1 MLNKKD
7 VDQSNSNVF
16 NDQIGGNKT
25 EINNTFN
32 FTFIDN
38 NNVLNDSNFMKFN
51 KDFEDFL
58 DNTELSNIV
67 KDRKLSLWDTYIPI
81 NLKYDDTNNFTNIEN
96 IVNNY
101 VNEPKNI
108 AISGNDK
115 SGKTSSLK
123 YFIKKLQYHFF
134 CIYFDINNDIQY
146 PIDKYILNIKNKIYD
161 SIDQQIKDTIVFI
174 DDFHK
179 IRNIKKASKLL
190 KSLHNIDNLYIIITA
205 DDVFNLNIED
215 IEITKEFDKYFI
227 KNLGHVLRDR
237 LINIWIDLNNISEN
251 DRNKKYMEYYNYL
264 QSTLFKSMVP
274 SYPFFLYTILSTKDN
289 MIKLDK
295 DITSQGN
302 CYQALI
308 TIALLNANVKNQY
321 IDYYYNILMELSY
334 FFYKNVIFDNY
345 KSISEDEVF
354 SFFEQYDYPLPKEYD
369 KELYI
374 KNENIKIILKKLNDA
389 GLFVYSSTH
398 NYSFKYQ
405 YIYYFFLGRY
415 FSEHFEENKSTI
427 YNFIENLHIISNS
440 YIIIFILHH
449 SKKDDILEYLQTT
462 MVCYFTNSEELTLV
476 SDDISHLNT
485 YSKELIDMFLDDNIN
500 TEKNKEEYLEDM
512 DNESANNECYNN
524 NEEENNSNDYLTIEL
539 RKSMRSVEVMGHIL
553 KNRHGSI
560 KSSDLIE
567 YFSYAL
573 ELSLRIGGYFFNQVK
588 NNKYDFYN
596 YFLYEIKNNHYNN
609 SIYSDAQ
616 ISELVK
622 NMFFRLNILVCY
634 TTIKMSSDFL
644 CSEDLIELIEKYDKS
659 PIVDLIEKE
668 SKMMYRQFIDIK
680 KLEEYIKNDKIP
692 IFLKNLYRMLVYEYL
707 YYNKIDHQERYKISS
722 ICKFNVKDTV
732 NKYIK

>member
-1 MLNKKD
+1 MLLNNKN

-16 NDQIGGNKT
+16 NDQVGRDKVV
-25 EINNTFN
+25 INNTFN
-32 FTFIDN
+32 FN
-38 NNVLNDSNFMKFN
+38 SNVLNDSNIIKFTE
-51 KDFEDFL
+51 DFENFL

-67 KDRKLSLWDTYIPI
+67 KDKKLSLWDTYIPV
-81 NLKYDDTNNFTNIEN
+81 NLKYDDSNNFTNIEK
-96 IVNNY
+96 VVDNY
-101 VNEPKNI
+101 IAEPKNI

-123 YFIKKLQYHFF
+123 YFIKKLQYNFL
-134 CIYFDINNDIQY
+134 CIYLDVNSDIQY
-146 PIDKYILNIKNKIYD
+146 PIDKYILNIKNKIYNSVD
-161 SIDQQIKDTIVFI
+161 ENIKDTIVFI

-190 KSLHNIDNLYIIITA
+190 KSLNNINNLYIIITA

-237 LINIWIDLNNISEN
+237 LINVWIDLNNIAEN
-251 DRNKKYMEYYNYL
+251 DRNKKYTEYYNYL
-264 QSTLFKSMVP
+264 QSILFKSMVP

-334 FFYKNVIFDNY
+334 FIYKNVISDND
-345 KSISEDEVF
+345 KNISEDEVL
-354 SFFEQYDYPLPKEYD
+354 SFFDKYDYPLPKEYI
-369 KELYI
+369 KEPYN

-389 GLFVYSSTH
+389 NLFVYSSIH
-398 NYSFKYQ
+398 NYSFKYN

-415 FSEHFEENKSTI
+415 FSENFDENKSLI

-449 SKKDDILEYLQTT
+449 SKKDDILKHLQETIYN
-462 MVCYFTNSEELTLV
+462 YFDNSKELQLI
-476 SDDISHLNT
+476 SDDIDHLDT
-485 YSKELIDMFLDDNIN
+485 YSKELIDMFLDDNLN
-500 TEKNKEEYLEDM
+500 AQKNKEEYLESM
-512 DNESANNECYNN
+512 DNEYDKNEYDDNNEK
-524 NEEENNSNDYLTIEL
+524 NNSEDYLTIEL
-539 RKSMRSVEVMGHIL
+539 RKSMRSVEVIGHIL

-560 KSSDLIE
+560 KSNDLLK

-573 ELSLRIGGYFFNQVK
+573 KLSLRIGGYFFNQIK

-596 YFLYEIKNNHYNN
+596 YFLYEIKNNQYNS
-609 SIYSDAQ
+609 SIYSDSQ
-616 ISELVK
+616 ISELVT
-622 NMFFRLNILVCY
+622 NMFFKLNILVCY

-644 CSEDLIELIEKYDKS
+644 CSEDLIELIGKYDKT

-707 YYNKIDHQERYKISS
+707 YYNKIDHKERHKISS
-722 ICKFNVKDTV
+722 ICKFNVKDTI
-732 NKYIK
+732 NKYLK